1 MSSIVNSFFKD
12 MTDNSADETLAL
24 NAVAGAA
31 AAAGAYL
38 GATIQATTPE
48 VRRLFG
54 EYLSQC
60 ILAQENLVGLA
71 LKKNWMNP
79 YDVPENQIMV
89 AYKQSQNVLG
99 EANQQA

>member
-12 MTDNSADETLAL
+12 MADTSADETLAL
-24 NAVAGAA
+24 NAIGGAT

-38 GATIQATTPE
+38 SATLQATTPE

-54 EYLSQC
+54 EYLTQS
-60 ILAQENLVGLA
+60 IMGQENLVGLA
-71 LKKNWMNP
+71 LKKNWLNP

-99 EANQQA
+99 EVHQES